1 MRVGDCV
8 TFACLR
14 LAACCFV
21 VYAVREVAV

>member
-1 MRVGDCV
+1 MRVGDGV

-14 LAACCFV
+14 RGACCFV